1 MSMQEI
7 KVEQSISLD
16 CEQAFGMLADH
27 ARLGRLFPG
36 HFRLLTPGE
45 DPAEPNGVG
54 AVRRIRQGPVV
65 FEETVTVY
73 EPAYLLGYR
82 VSKGS
87 PIKAHQGLISLVP
100 MARGCR
106 VDYRINFRPK
116 LPGTGWILKNLIERD
131 VRAALNTLGQW
142 KENT

>member
-16 CEQAFGMLADH
+16 CEQAFGVLADH

-36 HFRLLTPGE
+36 DFQLLTPGE

-54 AVRRIRQGPVV
+54 AVRRIRQGPVR
-65 FEETVTVY
+65 FEETVTVF

-87 PIKAHQGLISLVP
+87 PIKAHQGLIRLVP
-100 MARGCR
+100 ITHGCR
-106 VDYRINFRPK
+106 VDYRINFKPK
-116 LPGTGWILKNLIERD
+116 LPGTGWLLKQIIERD
-131 VRAALNTLGQW
+131 IKAALDTLSAW
-142 KENT
+142 KEVD